1 MVDTFIANAN
11 IDEQVLLQL
20 LFSNTSTRTEQ
31 FCSLRAIVRRTLATN
46 SPSVASS
53 FTEAARERLLQ
64 TNATSRPTGRLF
76 IKADGS
82 HQTIPGPDLRNTL
95 LRARTLY
102 GAGLGFASLKLLA
115 AVVRAIQG
123 HQWERGES
131 LENTLAEI
139 DADISQALQSSR
151 EELDGGRVYDMAI
164 AREAIEELRTAVKD
178 SQKEVEGWGGV
189 YPFDRAAISL
199 EYWKL

>member
-1 MVDTFIANAN
+1 M
-11 IDEQVLLQL
+11 
-20 LFSNTSTRTEQ
+20 
-31 FCSLRAIVRRTLATN
+31 
-46 SPSVASS
+46 ASS

-64 TNATSRPTGRLF
+64 TNTTSRPTGKLF
-76 IKADGS
+76 IKADGN
-82 HQTIPGPDLRNTL
+82 HRTIPGPDLKGTL
-95 LRARTLY
+95 IRARTLY

-115 AVVRAIQG
+115 AVVRATQG
-123 HQWERGES
+123 HQWNGSEN

-151 EELDGGRVYDMAI
+151 EELDSGRVYDIAT
-164 AREAIEELRTAVKD
+164 AREAIEELRMAVKD